1 MKGRLLSEAGIE
13 TKVKSLLGLFLLNDQ
28 GGIYTQVDPISA
40 TIVWSFLQQSNQV
53 RAEMSLPIER
63 QRKFKVSFRKK
74 LLFSVFVTVV
84 FFSILEVAL
93 TLVGFQSL
101 TSTEDPFVG
110 FSGQIPLF
118 QSATNEQGVSV
129 LTTAE
134 NKLHWFNKQSF
145 PKSKTPGTLRVFCMG
160 GSTTYGHPY
169 WDPTS
174 FPGWMREVLPSLDP
188 SKRWEVINAGGI
200 SYASYRVTALM
211 EELSQYEPDL
221 FVIYSVHNE
230 FLERRTYQSMFEK
243 SELNLQVSA
252 WLTSTRI
259 WALFDRIL
267 HSSRKAN
274 RTASVPDRKNIELLP
289 AEVDEVLNHTIG
301 PVDYHRDESWRASIL
316 KHYESNLRRMILIA
330 KRSGAKIVFITPA
343 SNEKDCSPFKSEHSP
358 NLTPVD
364 LQKLRDLEESSSLV
378 VGEQTDAKHRI
389 EAWQAAIRIDPTFS
403 EYHYRLGRAYFDL
416 QRYEESQKAFSQSI
430 QDDVCPLRAV
440 SEIREA
446 IERVAIETHVPIVDF
461 NKLLRALCK
470 IQNGHSILGE
480 EYFLDHVHPTIDVNR
495 RLALR
500 TIEVLQSHRIVGG
513 PPIQEWLLSDDCK
526 QIERKVLYKLDQVDQ
541 GGALRNLAKVLHW
554 AGKYDE
560 AIPRANDALELLP
573 NDLESQFVLADCLTN
588 VGDPR
593 AIDEF
598 DKLFAN
604 QRDFPRAYFPYA
616 AMLAKHGR
624 LEQSKAYFL
633 LTILQDGKNSN
644 AFLQLG
650 IVHLRLGEYSF
661 ALESLEQSDKL
672 YSGQAE
678 TLFYTGQAT
687 ARLGDHE
694 RAIALYKQVLNKG
707 IQAANVHYQLGLSLV
722 AIHRLS
728 EAAVQFKAALELAPD
743 WEEVREQLDRIS
755 NKNF

>member
-1 MKGRLLSEAGIE
+1 
-13 TKVKSLLGLFLLNDQ
+13 
-28 GGIYTQVDPISA
+28 
-40 TIVWSFLQQSNQV
+40 
-53 RAEMSLPIER
+53 MSLPIER
-63 QRKFKVSFRKK
+63 QRKLTVSLRKK
-74 LLFSVFVTVV
+74 LLFSVFVTAV

-93 TLVGFQSL
+93 ALVGFQSL

-110 FSGQIPLF
+110 FSSQIPLF

-145 PKSKTPGTLRVFCMG
+145 PKTKTPETLRVFCMG

-174 FPGWMREVLPSLDP
+174 FPGWMREILPSLDP

-243 SELNLQVSA
+243 SKVNLQVSA

-259 WALFDRIL
+259 WALFDRII
-267 HSSRKAN
+267 HMSRKAN
-274 RTASVPDRKNIELLP
+274 RFASVYDRKNIAMLP

-301 PVDYHRDESWRASIL
+301 PVDYHRDAEWRASVL
-316 KHYESNLRRMILIA
+316 KHYESNLRRMIMIA
-330 KRSGAKIVFITPA
+330 KRSNAKIVFITPA

-358 NLTPVD
+358 NLTPED
-364 LQKLRDLEESSSLV
+364 RQKLRDLEGSSSSV
-378 VGEQTDAKHRI
+378 VGEQTDAKDRV
-389 EAWQAAIRIDPTFS
+389 ATWQAAIRIDPTFA
-403 EYHYRLGRAYFDL
+403 EYHYRIGRAYFDL
-416 QRYEESQKAFSQSI
+416 QRYEEAQKAFSQSL

-440 SEIREA
+440 SEIRDA
-446 IERVAIETHVPIVDF
+446 IERVASQTHVPFVDF
-461 NKLLRALCK
+461 NKLLRAQCN
-470 IQNGHSILGE
+470 IEHGHSILGE

-500 TIEVLQSHRIVGG
+500 TIEELQLHRIVGG
-513 PPIQEWLLSDDCK
+513 PPIQDWLLSDDCK
-526 QIERKVLYKLDQVDQ
+526 QIEKKVLSKLDQVDQ

-560 AIPRANDALELLP
+560 AIPRAYDALELLP

-598 DKLFAN
+598 DNLFAN

-616 AMLAKHGR
+616 AMLATHGR

-633 LTILQDGKNSN
+633 LAILHDEKNSS

-650 IVHLRLGEYSF
+650 IVHLRLGEYSL

-672 YSGQAE
+672 YPGAAE

-687 ARLGDHE
+687 AGLGDHE
-694 RAIALYKQVLNKG
+694 RAITIYKQVLDKG
-707 IQAANVHYQLGLSLV
+707 TPTPDVHYQLGLSLV
-722 AIHRLS
+722 AIHRLA
-728 EAAVQFKAALELAPD
+728 EATVQFKTALELAPD
-743 WEEVREQLDRIS
+743 WKEVREQLDLVT
-755 NKNF
+755 NKNLQSPSIK